1 MKNKLPKGLT
11 YQACIVDCK
20 QRDQIGIKLLSLK
33 GPGDNFSYNCS
44 PNTWAI
50 YKYGT
55 LQVKCA
61 VVTFW
66 AFLGKIGLLLI
77 AASDHTDCKLVLG
90 TLGR

>member
-44 PNTWAI
+44 P
-50 YKYGT
+50 KY
-55 LQVKCA
+55 
-61 VVTFW
+61 
-66 AFLGKIGLLLI
+66 LGYL
-77 AASDHTDCKLVLG
+77 
-90 TLGR
+90 